1 MANKKFSE
9 FTLKTDSAN
18 VDFLVGYDGTDN
30 VRIDPSNIGGGTEF
44 TYPLTAR
51 NYLSSFSASTYFYFG
66 FMDGQFKLV
75 SQLNQTHAVVAPYN
89 GYVSLL
95 KIKNTADAAAPTAST
110 VDMGVFK
117 DVGTA
122 QALSLTSLYS
132 TGALSLTTGQRMQAT
147 QVLTPTDA
155 TFSAGDTLF
164 FGAKI
169 NGTFNRTNFTAV
181 LVYQP

>member
-9 FTLKTDSAN
+9 FTLKTDSAD

-51 NYLSSFSASTYFYFG
+51 NYLSSFSASNYLYFG

-75 SQLNQTHAVVAPYN
+75 SQLNHTHAVVAPYN
-89 GYVSLL
+89 GYVSFLQ
-95 KIKNTADAAAPTAST
+95 IKNTANAAAPTAST

-132 TGALSLTTGQRMQAT
+132 TGSLSLTTGQRMEAT
-147 QVLTPTDA
+147 QALTPTDA

-169 NGTFNRTNFTAV
+169 NGTFNRTSFTAV